1 MLRKYRGDFALS
13 VKRIGVE
20 SAAIN
25 AEGIWKKF
33 KVYHERNQT
42 LKEIL
47 LRRYKDRYEEFWA
60 LKDVSFILPTATTL
74 GIIGENGS
82 GKSTLL
88 KILARILRADRG
100 SYWVNGKVS
109 TLLELG
115 AGFHPELTGR
125 ENIFLNGSILGLSQ
139 KEIEEKYDEIVAFSE
154 LEKFIDTPVKN
165 YSSGMYVRLG
175 FAVAVSVEPDIL
187 LIDEI
192 LAVGDEAFQRKCSDK
207 IFEFKNK
214 GKTIV
219 LVSHSLEAV
228 RNICDT
234 GIWLHAGE
242 IKGQG
247 KASEVVDLYLKQ
259 VNQAEREKAGQKIE
273 EPSLGTRSG
282 SFEAEIK
289 KVTFSQNDGAPTN
302 SFKTNRPFIAQIH
315 YQAHQP
321 IENPVFGI
329 AIYRNDGIHITG
341 PNTKLN
347 NNKINQISGKG
358 YVEYRVESLPLLPG
372 TYLFS
377 ASIYDQSCL
386 RAYDHHEKMYTFKV
400 LPGEC
405 EEIYGVTRIPCTWR
419 QVESEN

>member
-1 MLRKYRGDFALS
+1 MSG
-13 VKRIGVE
+13 KRTEEGNI
-20 SAAIN
+20 AIKT
-25 AEGIWKKF
+25 EGIWKKF
-33 KVYHERNQT
+33 RVYHERNQT
-42 LKEIL
+42 LKEIF
-47 LRRYKDRYEEFWA
+47 LRRRKDLYEEFWA
-60 LKDVSFILPTATTL
+60 LKDVSFSLPSATTL

-88 KILARILRADRG
+88 KILARILRADKG
-100 SYWVNGKVS
+100 SYHVNGKVS

-139 KEIEEKYDEIVAFSE
+139 KEVEERYDEIVAFSE

-234 GIWLHAGE
+234 VIWLHAGE

-247 KASEVVDLYLKQ
+247 KSNEVVTLYLKQ
-259 VNQAEREKAGQKIE
+259 VNQAEREKAGQKVD

-282 SFEAEIK
+282 SFEAEIT
-289 KVTFSQNDGAPTN
+289 KVVFYQEDNEPTN
-302 SFKTNRPFIAQIH
+302 SFKTNKPFV
-315 YQAHQP
+315 AH
-321 IENPVFGI
+321 IYYRAHKSIKDPVFGA
-329 AIYRNDGIHITG
+329 AIYRNDGIHVTG
-341 PNTKLN
+341 PNTKVS
-347 NNKINQISGKG
+347 KSRIDQISGEG
-358 YVEYRVESLPLLPG
+358 YVEYRVDSLPLLSG

-377 ASIYDQSCL
+377 AAIYDQSCL
-386 RAYDHHEKMYTFKV
+386 KAYDCHEKMYTFKV
-400 LPGEC
+400 LPSGDDEA
-405 EEIYGVTRIPCTWR
+405 YGLTQIPCNWR
-419 QVESEN
+419 HVGS